1 MKITILD
8 KNTITTTND
17 INLSGFSEFEEF
29 EELPNAVDEAE
40 ILSKT
45 QNSDIIILNKVNL
58 NKRIINQ
65 LSAEVKLIAIT
76 ATGFDNVDVAAATAR
91 GIKVCNVPGY
101 GTNSVAQLVLQFI
114 LNFANSYP
122 QQTLAMQQNGWDK
135 QTALSMPM
143 HELSGKT
150 LGIVGLGAIGLEVAR
165 LAHAFNM
172 VVITYNRTQKY
183 IPYIKQVELD
193 ELAANSDFISL
204 NCALTSDTNKII
216 NAKFL
221 KKMQQNA
228 YLINTA
234 RGGLIDEEALAN
246 AIKNK
251 QIAGAGLDVLTNEP
265 PQPDCPLLNLENVAL
280 TAHIGWAT
288 IEARQRCMDIT
299 LENIKNFILNIP
311 KNLLN

>member
-1 MKITILD
+1 
-8 KNTITTTND
+8 
-17 INLSGFSEFEEF
+17 
-29 EELPNAVDEAE
+29 
-40 ILSKT
+40 
-45 QNSDIIILNKVNL
+45 
-58 NKRIINQ
+58 
-65 LSAEVKLIAIT
+65 
-76 ATGFDNVDVAAATAR
+76 
-91 GIKVCNVPGY
+91 
-101 GTNSVAQLVLQFI
+101 
-114 LNFANSYP
+114 
-122 QQTLAMQQNGWDK
+122 MQ
-135 QTALSMPM
+135 
-143 HELSGKT
+143 
-150 LGIVGLGAIGLEVAR
+150 LEVAR